1 MGPSKILT
9 VSYGTFSCTL
19 EGFDDPFATMRGIA
33 EYFRDLAAEDR
44 YFGAEPPQPDAE
56 MLHRIAEREVQRR
69 VEARVGDNSVVL
81 RQLDGD
87 PDVQDKPES
96 AGPESA
102 GAEPSDA
109 ASARPGSAAAVPT
122 ARIEAAPAD
131 SAPAGAAPEP
141 AQPMAQPA
149 APTEAAPTETVAGRL
164 ARIRAVV
171 AEDRNAYTED
181 EEDAAAPFVTAP
193 ISAAFEDVAD
203 LPPAPRSAPENAARD
218 AEPVRASDDGD
229 QDAGQETSQET
240 GAETGSDG
248 DSLAQMVAA
257 AGDAPDAPD
266 AGPSAGPG
274 AGPDAGPQSGP
285 QDEAPAAA
293 EATATAEE
301 DVLDQE
307 FETEFEAFQ
316 KAEALADPDAPAIA
330 RVVKMRREDFEG
342 VVEAGGLAEVDSPE
356 PDATVVETVA
366 EPVAEDEAEVA
377 QTETAEA
384 DDNAQDEQDE
394 LSESTLSPEDE
405 AELMATLEAVQRKA
419 EAEARA
425 ENEGRAMLETQ
436 DIEASADSVSRIL
449 EVTNSEMEES
459 EGTRR
464 RSAIAHLKAAV
475 AATRADKL
483 LSRKKEEDAADE
495 MNQYRADL
503 AKVVRPRRPS
513 ESEMPKKRRVAP
525 LVLVSEQRVDAP
537 EPAPAAGDS
546 QPVRPRLVSAGNLAI
561 DEDNIDA
568 GDDDRHDNIFVDPGS
583 FREFAAEM
591 GAHDLPDLLEA
602 AAAYTSFVE
611 GNAFFS
617 RPQIMK
623 AVAQLNEDKPFSREE
638 SLRSF
643 GLLLRRGKI
652 RKIKRGQFAISETT
666 RFKPQQTAV
675 GE

>member
-81 RQLDGD
+81 RQLDGA
-87 PDVQDKPES
+87 PDEPGEPE
-96 AGPESA
+96 AA
-102 GAEPSDA
+102 AEPSADTDA
-109 ASARPGSAAAVPT
+109 ARAQPGPAAAAPS
-122 ARIEAAPAD
+122 ARIEAAPVA
-131 SAPAGAAPEP
+131 
-141 AQPMAQPA
+141 AQPPAQPA
-149 APTEAAPTETVAGRL
+149 APAETVAERL

-171 AEDRNAYTED
+171 AEDQNAYTED
-181 EEDAAAPFVTAP
+181 EQDDAAPFVTAP
-193 ISAAFEDVAD
+193 ISAAFEDVEDLQDQAPIASPTPKAAD
-203 LPPAPRSAPENAARD
+203 AAPDQAASPAEIAED
-218 AEPVRASDDGD
+218 AGEDSDGDHSDDGL
-229 QDAGQETSQET
+229 
-240 GAETGSDG
+240 AE
-248 DSLAQMVAA
+248 MVAA
-257 AGDAPDAPD
+257 VRDAAPQDDAPATP
-266 AGPSAGPG
+266 
-274 AGPDAGPQSGP
+274 
-285 QDEAPAAA
+285 EASEAAA
-293 EATATAEE
+293 TADEE
-301 DVLDQE
+301 EVLDQE

-342 VVEAGGLAEVDSPE
+342 VVDADGLAEVETPE
-356 PDATVVETVA
+356 ADATVV
-366 EPVAEDEAEVA
+366 EAEVA
-377 QTETAEA
+377 QTETAGAPDAADETGAADKDTPEDIRQETPETAEA
-384 DDNAQDEQDE
+384 DDDDAQGEQDD
-394 LSESTLSPEDE
+394 LAQSTLSPEDE

-537 EPAPAAGDS
+537 EPTPAASDG
-546 QPVRPRLVSAGNLAI
+546 QPVRPRRVSAGNLAI

-568 GDDDRHDNIFVDPGS
+568 DDDGRHDNIFVDPGS
-583 FREFAAEM
+583 FRDFAAEM

-652 RKIKRGQFAISETT
+652 RKIKRGQFAISDTT